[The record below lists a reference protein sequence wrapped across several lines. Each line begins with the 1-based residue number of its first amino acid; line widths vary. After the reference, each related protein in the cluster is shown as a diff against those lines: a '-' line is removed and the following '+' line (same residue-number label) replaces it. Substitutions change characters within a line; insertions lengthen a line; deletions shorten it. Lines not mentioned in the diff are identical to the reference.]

1 MIAWIVAAALV
12 VMPIVDAVK
21 AGDVERLR
29 ALVAAGV
36 DVNEAEGD
44 GATAL
49 HWATYE
55 NDEALVET
63 LLAAGARA
71 DAANDLGIT
80 PLHLAAANGH
90 AGVVSRLLAHGAP
103 PDPPS
108 EAGVT
113 PLMIAARVGSAEVVR
128 ALLSR
133 DAAPNTREPARG
145 QTALM
150 WAAANRHPDVVRALV
165 AAGAD
170 VHARTETR
178 PLIAMLDRGP
188 RRTVKTSMQDARE
201 IERGGSTALIF
212 AAQSGDTES
221 ARVLLDAG
229 ADVNDTAADGRS
241 ALVLAV
247 FSGHP
252 DTARALVDAGADVN
266 ADGAGYTALHAAALR
281 GDLASAQALLARGA
295 DPDRPLTKGSPV
307 RRFGSQWA
315 LSTPMSG
322 GTPLMVAA
330 IYLELDVMRALVA
343 AGAKPDVA
351 LADGTTPLLAAAGI
365 PVENEA
371 RPSDLERWNMVDSDN
386 PPVPR
391 DRVEVIEAVRLLI
404 DAGASVNH
412 ANDAGDTALHAA
424 AAAGHAELIQ
434 VLADAGAT
442 LDVKNASGHTPLDL
456 TLPRAPQ
463 PGRGGGTPG
472 QPAAEALLRKLG
484 AR

>member
-1 MIAWIVAAALV
+1 MTWILAVVVALTPV
-12 VMPIVDAVK
+12 VDAVK

-29 ALVAAGV
+29 ALVAAGA
-36 DVNEAEGD
+36 DVNAAEGD

-49 HWATYE
+49 HWAAYG

-90 AGVVSRLLAHGAP
+90 AGVVSRLLAHGAA

-113 PLMIAARVGSAEVVR
+113 PLMLAARTGSAEVVR
-128 ALLSR
+128 ILLSR
-133 DAAPNTREPARG
+133 DATSETREPARG

-150 WAAANRHPDVVRALV
+150 WAAANRHPDVVRVLV
-165 AAGAD
+165 GRGAN
-170 VHARTETR
+170 VHVRTGTR

-188 RRTVKTSMQDARE
+188 RRTVKTSIQDAQE
-201 IERGGSTALIF
+201 VQRGGSTAILF

-221 ARVLLDAG
+221 VRVLLDAG

-241 ALVLAV
+241 ALVLAT

-266 ADGAGYTALHAAALR
+266 ADGAGYTPLHAAALR
-281 GDLASAQALLARGA
+281 GDLATVQALLARGA
-295 DPDRPLTKGSPV
+295 DPDRSLAKGSPV

-315 LSTPMSG
+315 LSTPMTG

-330 IYLELDVMRALVA
+330 IYLELDIMRALLA
-343 AGAKPDVA
+343 AGASPDVA

-365 PVENEA
+365 SVEHEA

-391 DRVEVIEAVRLLI
+391 DKAEVIDAVRLLV
-404 DAGASVNH
+404 DAGAAVNH

-424 AAAGHAELIQ
+424 AASGHTPLIQ
-434 VLADAGAT
+434 LLADAGAT
-442 LDVKNASGHTPLDL
+442 LDVKNASGQTPLDL
-456 TLPRAPQ
+456 ALPRAPQ
-463 PGRGGGTPG
+463 AGRGGGTPG
-472 QPAAEALLRKLG
+472 HPEAEALLRKLG